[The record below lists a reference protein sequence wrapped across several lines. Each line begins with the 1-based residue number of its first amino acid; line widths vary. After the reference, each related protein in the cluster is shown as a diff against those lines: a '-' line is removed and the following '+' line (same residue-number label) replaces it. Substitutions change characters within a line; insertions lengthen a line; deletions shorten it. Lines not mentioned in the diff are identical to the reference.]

1 MWITWIGCFIVG
13 SSFSLV
19 MPFLPLYIQ
28 SLGVTGSNV
37 ELFSGIAFASTA
49 LVSGLVAPMW
59 GKLADKYGRKPMM
72 VRASFAMTFTMSA
85 IAFSHHMGG
94 YWWLLLMRSLM
105 GFFSGFIP
113 NSTAMIASQ
122 APKERSGYALGVLST
137 AMITGTLIGPS
148 IGGLLAQWFG
158 MANVFL
164 IVGSLLA
171 LATIL
176 TVFFV
181 HENFEPVTKDNMLST
196 KEIVNRV
203 SNKHI
208 LFGLL
213 ITSFIIQVTTQSIE
227 PFVTL
232 YIKTLTTNTN
242 NLMFISGLIV
252 SAVGLS
258 AMMSS
263 STLGKLGDKY
273 GAHRLILIGLAF
285 SFAMYLPMAFVKTPL
300 QLGILRFMLGFGTG
314 ALMPSVNSLL
324 AKITPKEGVS
334 RIFAYNQMFSNFGV
348 VVGPIVGSAIAG
360 WVSYRMAFI
369 VTSLFVVVN
378 FFWSL
383 ANFRKYLRKRSIV
396 E

>member
-196 KEIVNRV
+196 KEIVNRI
-203 SNKHI
+203 SNKQI

-213 ITSFIIQVTTQSIE
+213 VTSFIIQVTTQSIE

-252 SAVGLS
+252 SAML
-258 AMMSS
+258 SS

-273 GAHRLILIGLAF
+273 GAYRLILIGLAF

-300 QLGILRFMLGFGTG
+300 QLGLLRFMLGFGTG

-360 WVSYRMAFI
+360 WISYRMAFI

-383 ANFRKYLRKRSIV
+383 TNFRKYLRKRSIV

>member
-1 MWITWIGCFIVG
+1 
-13 SSFSLV
+13 
-19 MPFLPLYIQ
+19 
-28 SLGVTGSNV
+28 
-37 ELFSGIAFASTA
+37 
-49 LVSGLVAPMW
+49 
-59 GKLADKYGRKPMM
+59 
-72 VRASFAMTFTMSA
+72 
-85 IAFSHHMGG
+85 
-94 YWWLLLMRSLM
+94 
-105 GFFSGFIP
+105 
-113 NSTAMIASQ
+113 
-122 APKERSGYALGVLST
+122 
-137 AMITGTLIGPS
+137 
-148 IGGLLAQWFG
+148 
-158 MANVFL
+158 
-164 IVGSLLA
+164 
-171 LATIL
+171 
-176 TVFFV
+176 
-181 HENFEPVTKDNMLST
+181 
-196 KEIVNRV
+196 
-203 SNKHI
+203 
-208 LFGLL
+208 
-213 ITSFIIQVTTQSIE
+213 
-227 PFVTL
+227 
-232 YIKTLTTNTN
+232 
-242 NLMFISGLIV
+242 MFISGLIV

-285 SFAMYLPMAFVKTPL
+285 SFAMYLPMAFVETPL

>member
-85 IAFSHHMGG
+85 IAFSHQMGG

-196 KEIVNRV
+196 KEIVNRI
-203 SNKHI
+203 SNKQI

-213 ITSFIIQVTTQSIE
+213 VTSFIIQVTTQSIE

-258 AMMSS
+258 AMLSS

-300 QLGILRFMLGFGTG
+300 QLRTL
-314 ALMPSVNSLL
+314 
-324 AKITPKEGVS
+324 KIYAGV
-334 RIFAYNQMFSNFGV
+334 RYGCADAIRQLPFSKNY
-348 VVGPIVGSAIAG
+348 P
-360 WVSYRMAFI
+360 
-369 VTSLFVVVN
+369 
-378 FFWSL
+378 
-383 ANFRKYLRKRSIV
+383 
-396 E
+396 

>member
-37 ELFSGIAFASTA
+37 EFFSGLAFASTA

-85 IAFSHHMGG
+85 IAFSHQMGG
-94 YWWLLLMRSLM
+94 FWWLLLMRSLM

-113 NSTAMIASQ
+113 NSIAMIASQ
-122 APKERSGYALGVLST
+122 APKERSGYALGILST

-164 IVGSLLA
+164 IVGTLLA
-171 LATIL
+171 LATLL

-181 HENFEPVTKDNMLST
+181 HENFEPVAKDKMLST
-196 KEIVNRV
+196 SEIINRV
-203 SNKHI
+203 NNKQI

-213 ITSFIIQVTTQSIE
+213 VTSFIIQVTTQSIE

-232 YIKTLTTNTN
+232 YIKTLTHNTE
-242 NLMFISGLIV
+242 NLMFVSGLIV

-263 STLGKLGDKY
+263 STLGKIGDKY
-273 GAHRLILIGLAF
+273 GAHRLILIGLVF

-300 QLGILRFMLGFGTG
+300 QLGLLRFMLGFGTG

-360 WVSYRMAFI
+360 WISYRMAFV

-383 ANFRKYLRKRSIV
+383 INFRKYLRKRSIV

>member
-113 NSTAMIASQ
+113 NSAAMIASQ

-285 SFAMYLPMAFVKTPL
+285 SFAMYLPMAFVETPL

-383 ANFRKYLRKRSIV
+383 ANFWKYLRKRSIV